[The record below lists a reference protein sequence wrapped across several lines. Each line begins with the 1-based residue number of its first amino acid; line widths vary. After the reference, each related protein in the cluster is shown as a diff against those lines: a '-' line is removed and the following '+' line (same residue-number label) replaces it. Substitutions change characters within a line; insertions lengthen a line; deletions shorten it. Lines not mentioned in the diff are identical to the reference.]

1 MKTLY
6 LTDRSHPNIIENTGN
21 TSSTNDEFCFDKKK
35 RMRKRKEPTR
45 RKKHMQKCNTTKI

>member
-35 RMRKRKEPTR
+35 RMRKRKELTR